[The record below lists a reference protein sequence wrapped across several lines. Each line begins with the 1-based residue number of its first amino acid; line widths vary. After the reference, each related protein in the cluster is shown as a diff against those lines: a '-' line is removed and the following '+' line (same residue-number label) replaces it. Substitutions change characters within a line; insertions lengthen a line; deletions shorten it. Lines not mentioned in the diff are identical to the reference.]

1 MIEYVSGILSSK
13 KLTLAV
19 VDVQGL
25 GYRLFIP
32 TSTFDRLPTVG
43 KRVRLYTHQYV
54 REDVLHL
61 YGFLTLPERAL
72 FVLMIGISGVGPRL
86 ALAALSAMTPAEIQQ
101 AVLDGD
107 GARLVTIPGVG
118 RKTADRLVVEL
129 RDRVESLDVTASSTV
144 SPSGAREGRADALA
158 ALEVLGLRKSVARR
172 RIDKVLR
179 AHPELDGADEI
190 IRHALRES

>member
-43 KRVRLYTHQYV
+43 ERVRLYTHQYV

-61 YGFLTLPERAL
+61 YGFLTLPERTI
-72 FVLMIGISGVGPRL
+72 FVLMIGVSGVGPRL
-86 ALAALSAMTPAEIQQ
+86 ALAALSTMTPAEIQQ

-107 GARLVTIPGVG
+107 SARLVIIPGVG

-129 RDRVESLDVTASSTV
+129 RDRVGSLDVVASSTV
-144 SPSGAREGRADALA
+144 SPSGTREARADALA
-158 ALEVLGLRKSVARR
+158 ALEVLGLKKSVARR

-179 AHPELDGADEI
+179 AHPELGGADEI